1 MIDRYSLAVSPTDL
15 GHELRV
21 DPLGFDQAIFNAFP
35 TRLLPVITQNSPTG
49 FSHFYWGVEP
59 QWAKNKP
66 ISEKLINVR
75 VESLLERA
83 STRKALMRYRCL
95 VPADGFY
102 VWKRVSKKSLVPYRV
117 VMKTRKPFA
126 IAGLWEEYDNEEGQ
140 AFHTFNIITGP
151 PNAVVFPLH
160 DRMPVVL
167 SKTQGEIWL
176 ASESSEKQLLDL
188 LTPYPS
194 EEMDSYPVS
203 PRIQENQP
211 HDSSLILP
219 VPPADQ
225 FGNLT
230 LFS

>member
-1 MIDRYSLAVSPTDL
+1 MIDRYSLAVSPADL
-15 GHELRV
+15 GSTLAV
-21 DPLGFDQAIFNAFP
+21 DPLGFEKSVFNAFP
-35 TRLLPVITQNSPTG
+35 TRLLPVITQNSPKG
-49 FSHFYWGVEP
+49 LSHFYWGVEP

-83 STRKALMRYRCL
+83 STRKALMRYRCV

-102 VWKRVSKKSLVPYRV
+102 VWKRLSKKSLVPYRV
-117 VMKTRKPFA
+117 VMKNRKAFA
-126 IAGLWEEYDNEEGQ
+126 MAGLWEEYENEEG
-140 AFHTFNIITGP
+140 ATFHTFTVITGQ

-160 DRMPVVL
+160 DRMPLVL
-167 SKTQGEIWL
+167 SKSQCELWL
-176 ASESSEKQLLDL
+176 ATETSEKDLLDL
-188 LTPYPS
+188 LVPYPS

-211 HDSSLILP
+211 YDSSLILP
-219 VPPADQ
+219 APPADQ

>member
-1 MIDRYSLAVSPTDL
+1 MIDRYSLAVSPVDL
-15 GHELRV
+15 GRAFKV
-21 DPLGFDQAIFNAFP
+21 DPFGFEKAVFNAFP
-35 TRLLPVITQNSPTG
+35 TRLLPVITQQSPKG
-49 FSHFYWGVEP
+49 FSHFYWGIEP

-83 STRKALMRYRCL
+83 ATRKALTRYRCI

-117 VMKTRKPFA
+117 AMNTKQPLA
-126 IAGLWEEYDNEEGQ
+126 MAGLWEEYENEEGE
-140 AFHTFNIITGP
+140 AFHTFTIITGP

-160 DRMPVVL
+160 DRMPIVL
-167 SKTQGEIWL
+167 TKAQCDVWL
-176 ASESSEKQLLDL
+176 SNDSIEKDLLDM

-194 EEMDSYPVS
+194 EEMDCYPVS
-203 PRIQENQP
+203 PRIRENQP
-211 HDSSLILP
+211 YDSTLILP
-219 VPPADQ
+219 APPADQ